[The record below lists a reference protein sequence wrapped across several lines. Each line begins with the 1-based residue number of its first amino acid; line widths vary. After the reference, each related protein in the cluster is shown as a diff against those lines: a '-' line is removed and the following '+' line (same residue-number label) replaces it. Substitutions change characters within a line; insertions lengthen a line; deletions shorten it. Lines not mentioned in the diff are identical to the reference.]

1 MMRGAAELIF
11 MHSKVKIV
19 LQRCG
24 YFVDFTVGT
33 VGTLSFIV
41 VMRDA
46 SGLDSDSYV
55 VRMLL

>member
-1 MMRGAAELIF
+1 
-11 MHSKVKIV
+11 VKIV

-33 VGTLSFIV
+33 VGRPYIV
-41 VMRDA
+41 IYCRDA

>member
-1 MMRGAAELIF
+1 M
-11 MHSKVKIV
+11 KIV

-24 YFVDFTVGT
+24 YFVDFT

>member
-11 MHSKVKIV
+11 THSES
-19 LQRCG
+19 
-24 YFVDFTVGT
+24 VGT